1 MDNDGVDELVLGTY
15 FGTPRLYH
23 FNNHDITDS
32 LIADETFLFQV
43 AGKDTI
49 SPYIGRQIVPAIADI
64 NGDSI
69 PEMFFGL
76 LRGGLEF
83 AVNEK
88 DGKFGAINKIA
99 KDLKVVI
106 YPNPSN
112 NQFVIQLPINN
123 FNWKITCFNIDG
135 QLIQESFMNRNEKQV
150 QIQQQWP
157 NGIYL
162 IKMTNELG
170 EVLVSKL
177 LVNRN

>member
-1 MDNDGVDELVLGTY
+1 
-15 FGTPRLYH
+15 
-23 FNNHDITDS
+23 
-32 LIADETFLFQV
+32 
-43 AGKDTI
+43 
-49 SPYIGRQIVPAIADI
+49 
-64 NGDSI
+64 
-69 PEMFFGL
+69 MFFGL

-123 FNWKITCFNIDG
+123 FNWKISCFNIDG